1 MIIQVRINNNDN
13 LMWKLC
19 EWNSAMFADIP
30 TLKLQTDDLVGIKN
44 AFSEINK
51 IEIFQANVLIA
62 EYTLYDTYSSISY
75 LGQVYVEHE
84 NIFADCLEVQLR
96 RSSLVDQVKRI
107 EDAINENI
115 DIDAMTVSEYRQF
128 MLKQVNDGCKQ
139 DIYGGTVVEINGE
152 PQHFSFK
159 SEDQINLLQLY
170 LMSRMY
176 DTITVLPYHSDGQTC
191 MFYTSEQIKTIY
203 ITMIIRLISIT
214 TYTNQLHMYANTLT
228 TKEELSNLRYGME
241 LPEPYARVVA
251 DIVNETIAALGDI
264 EVATSTEQE
273 EGNENEEE
281 NTVGD

>member
-139 DIYGGTVVEINGE
+139 DIYGGAMVEINGE

-241 LPEPYARVVA
+241 LPESYARVVA

>member
-13 LMWKLC
+13 LIWKLC
-19 EWNSAMFADIP
+19 EWNSAMFAAAP

-115 DIDAMTVSEYRQF
+115 DIDAMTVNEYRQF

-152 PQHFSFK
+152 PQRFSFK

-264 EVATSTEQE
+264 EVTTSTEQE